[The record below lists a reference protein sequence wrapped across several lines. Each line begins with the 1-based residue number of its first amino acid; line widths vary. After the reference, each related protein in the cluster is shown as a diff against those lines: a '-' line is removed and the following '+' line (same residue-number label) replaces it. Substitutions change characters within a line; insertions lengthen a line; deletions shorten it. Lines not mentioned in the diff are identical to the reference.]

1 MYQGVKPLIA
11 IVGRPNVGKSTLF
24 NRLVGRPEAI
34 VSWVAGTTRDRVIR
48 EAEWGGRSL
57 IIIDTGGLDISPETE
72 MSQKVTA
79 QIQVA
84 VEDADVIIALTD
96 IANGVVAADRDV
108 ADVLRDPQYAALGSV
123 VSVPDAELGAFRT
136 HNVPFRLS
144 DTPGAIRWGGPAR
157 GTHNDEVFGA
167 LGLERHEIADLTER
181 GIV

>member
-72 MSQKVTA
+72 LSQKVTA
-79 QIQVA
+79 QIRVA

-108 ADVLRDPQYAALGSV
+108 ADVLRRSGK
-123 VSVPDAELGAFRT
+123 PDAEYPL
-136 HNVPFRLS
+136 
-144 DTPGAIRWGGPAR
+144 PGACVKTVADDVRRLISIRKSLISEPR
-157 GTHNDEVFGA
+157 YLVCYEI
-167 LGLERHEIADLTER
+167 LEFSHLIGSRRRLRSE
-181 GIV
+181 